1 MNLDQE
7 NACKT
12 LRGFSSAK
20 AAEWLMENYSF
31 ESGKAGEAYLIIP
44 HRSWLKADQLKLADY
59 YLGNLPHRSDRGYK
73 AFLKF
78 MALPHFLEV
87 MTRHLPDDPGQRAL
101 IAYHLKPVLDSHP
114 DRIKSQSLVSDF
126 LNARN

>member
-20 AAEWLMENYSF
+20 AVEWLMENYSF

-73 AFLKF
+73 PFLKF
-78 MALPHFLEV
+78 MA
-87 MTRHLPDDPGQRAL
+87 RHLPDDPGQRAL

-114 DRIKSQSLVSDF
+114 DRIKFQSLVSDF
-126 LNARN
+126 LNALN